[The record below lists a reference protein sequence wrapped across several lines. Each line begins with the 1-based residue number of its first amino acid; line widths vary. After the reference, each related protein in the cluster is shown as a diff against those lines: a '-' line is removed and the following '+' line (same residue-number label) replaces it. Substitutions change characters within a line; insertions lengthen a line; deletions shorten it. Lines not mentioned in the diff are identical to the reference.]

1 MITICG
7 VRDSATVVMHS
18 PVAAILVVFWRS
30 ERFNAHDIA
39 RKPYD
44 LLEKFGFAEIVFF

>member
-1 MITICG
+1 MM
-7 VRDSATVVMHS
+7 VLAMRV
-18 PVAAILVVFWRS
+18 LVLLFAQS
-30 ERFNAHDIA
+30 GRFNAHDII